1 MIQAVLFDMDGT
13 ITDTER
19 IYQHYWYNC
28 AMDLGYTEF
37 TRQDCLDLRSLNTK
51 DARQMLE
58 ERHPGHIDYD
68 KLHDAVHIGVIQ
80 HLDEH
85 DIPVK
90 PGAFEVLKQLRTL
103 GIPAAVVTAGQLGP
117 ARERLGRVG
126 LLDLF
131 DDVISAHD
139 VPQGKPYPDPYLHAC
154 KVLGVSPEDAIA
166 VEDSPNGVRSAAAA
180 GCKVIM
186 VPDLT
191 EPDEE
196 LRKLLFARV
205 DDLTGVIPYV
215 N

>member
-19 IYQHYWYNC
+19 IYQHFWYNC
-28 AMDLGYTEF
+28 AMDLGYTKF
-37 TRQDCLDLRSLNTK
+37 THADCLDLRSLNSK
-51 DARQMLE
+51 DARQMLT
-58 ERHPGHIDYD
+58 ERYPNHIDYD

-80 HLDEH
+80 YLDEH
-85 DIPVK
+85 DIPIK
-90 PGAFEVLKQLRTL
+90 PGAFEVLKALHERS
-103 GIPAAVVTAGQLGP
+103 IPAAIVTAGQLEP
-117 ARERLGRVG
+117 ARERLARAG

-139 VPQGKPYPDPYLHAC
+139 VPHGKPHPDPYLHAC
-154 KVLGVSPEDAIA
+154 KALGVSPENTIA

-180 GCKVIM
+180 GCNVIM

-191 EPDEE
+191 EPDDE

-205 DDLTGVIPYV
+205 DDLAGVIPYLD
-215 N
+215 

>member
-19 IYQHYWYNC
+19 VYQNFWYSC
-28 AMDLGYTEF
+28 AQELGFLEF
-37 TRQDCLDLRSLNTK
+37 SKQDCLDLRSLNNE
-51 DARQMLE
+51 DAEKMLQTRYE
-58 ERHPGHIDYD
+58 GRVDYHL
-68 KLHDAVHIGVIQ
+68 LHDSVSKSVQ
-80 HLDEH
+80 EYLDTH

-90 PGAFEVLKQLRTL
+90 PGVSEVLDHLHHAH
-103 GIPAAVVTAGQLGP
+103 IPAAIVTAGRLDP
-117 ARERLGRVG
+117 AKARLAKAG
-126 LLDLF
+126 LLNLF

-139 VPQGKPYPDPYLHAC
+139 VPHGKPHPDPYLHAC